1 MEGSYHSLWS
11 TIYMQSSS
19 PPNKYK
25 IFLQEEKS
33 SLFIF
38 PSLNLCSEKE
48 NGKYWQRKLINCLK
62 DIWKI
67 LGYLGI
73 FLKRGY
79 STMTAENEREQFC
92 HVRLSLASPLTG
104 LLAWWI
110 GGFQCTIKIALDSLR
125 EKMEKCWEERE
136 NTKQL
141 NDPP

>member
-25 IFLQEEKS
+25 IFLEEEES

-38 PSLNLCSEKE
+38 PSLNLRSEKE
-48 NGKYWQRKLINCLK
+48 NGKYWQRKRINCLK

-110 GGFQCTIKIALDSLR
+110 GGFHCTVKITLDSQGKDGEMLGR
-125 EKMEKCWEERE
+125 ERE
-136 NTKQL
+136 Y
-141 NDPP
+141 